1 MVVDSMSWKDIADE
15 LVADLLE
22 SNVIGK
28 STQWVREKQSRYIK
42 AFGDRKERCRFKEF
56 TLLSDRNNRFYIVP
70 IGMNKTSLKKNGAYK
85 IYIVF
90 FPYKGG
96 VCVCTLSADI
106 ERRVITP
113 DFYLPHFFDRYRERY
128 EGNENS
134 EEFRKTVFDFL
145 LYNGE
150 TYSEKVP
157 DSKYGEDAIIARCVD
172 GIMLGH
178 KYGNIHLYKTF
189 ISDDMLFDDQKA
201 KSLEMERKLYQF
213 MDKDQKESYNKVD
226 PLTPEEIA
234 LCDKLKAVLIEKYGS
249 SRIPKSMITKK
260 V

>member
-1 MVVDSMSWKDIADE
+1 MVVDTMSWKDIADE
-15 LVADLLE
+15 LIADLLE

-28 STQWVREKQSRYIK
+28 STQWIREKQSRYVK

-56 TLLSDRNNRFYIVP
+56 TLKSARNNRFYIVP

-85 IYIVF
+85 IYVAF
-90 FPYKGG
+90 FPYKRGM
-96 VCVCTLSADI
+96 CVCTLSANV
-106 ERRVITP
+106 ERGIITP

-150 TYSEKVP
+150 THTEKVP
-157 DSKYGEDAIIARCVD
+157 NSKYGEDAIITRCVD

-178 KYGNIHLYKTF
+178 QYGNIHLYKTF
-189 ISDDMLFDDQKA
+189 ISDDMLFDDQIA
-201 KSLEMERKLYQF
+201 KSFDMEMKLYQY
-213 MDKDQKESYNKVD
+213 MEKNQKESYNKVE
-226 PLTPEEIA
+226 PLTPEEIG
-234 LCDKLKAVLIEKYGS
+234 LCDELKAALIEKFGS
-249 SRIPKSMITKK
+249 SRIPKGHITKK
-260 V
+260 I

>member
-1 MVVDSMSWKDIADE
+1 MVVDTMSWKDIADE
-15 LVADLLE
+15 LIADLLE

-28 STQWVREKQSRYIK
+28 STQWIREKQSRYIK

-56 TLLSDRNNRFYIVP
+56 TLKSARNNRFYIVP

-85 IYIVF
+85 IYVVF
-90 FPYKGG
+90 FPYKWGM
-96 VCVCTLSADI
+96 CVCTLSANV
-106 ERRVITP
+106 ERGIITP

-150 TYSEKVP
+150 THTEKVP
-157 DSKYGEDAIIARCVD
+157 NSKYGEDAIITRCVD

-178 KYGNIHLYKTF
+178 QYGNIHLYKTF
-189 ISDDMLFDDQKA
+189 ISDDMLFDDQIA
-201 KSLEMERKLYQF
+201 KSFDMEMKLYQY
-213 MDKDQKESYNKVD
+213 MEKNQKESYNKVE
-226 PLTPEEIA
+226 PLTPEEIG
-234 LCDKLKAVLIEKYGS
+234 LCDELKAALIEKFGS
-249 SRIPKSMITKK
+249 SRIPKGHITKK
-260 V
+260 I